1 MITLIGATGH
11 TGRAAAER
19 LLDDGEKIRVIGRT
33 AARLQPLVD
42 RGAEAAV
49 GEVTDFPFLT
59 RAFTGADAV
68 YVMFPPDYSEPD
80 YYGRYEQVGQAFA
93 EALAAANVTHAV
105 LLSSIGAE
113 LPAGTGPIV
122 GLHRQ
127 EARLQALPGLNLLI
141 LRPGAFY
148 ENQLSTLGLIRHQG
162 INGGAEAPDT
172 PMNMIAAADVGVA
185 AAAALRARDFSGV
198 GVRELTGPRV
208 LTPREI
214 TRIIGE
220 RIGKPDLPYIQFD
233 PEAFVSGV
241 QQATGFPTP
250 LVELF
255 LEMGQAFN
263 AGLIK
268 THAPRTPETT
278 GATTF
283 EQWTDRV
290 VVPAYGQL

>member
-19 LLDDGEKIRVIGRT
+19 LLQDGERIRVIGRT
-33 AARLQPLVD
+33 AEKLQPLVD

-49 GEVTDFPFLT
+49 GEVTDAAFLT

-68 YVMFPPDYSEPD
+68 YVMFPPDYTDPD
-80 YYGRYEQVGQAFA
+80 YYGRYDRVGQVVAD
-93 EALAAANVTHAV
+93 ALTGAKVTHAV
-105 LLSSIGAE
+105 LLSSLGAE

-127 EARLQALPGLNLLI
+127 EVRLSAVPGLNLLI

-148 ENQLSTLGLIRHQG
+148 ENQLGTLGLIKHQG

-172 PMNMIAAADVGVA
+172 PVLTVATADIGLAV
-185 AAAALRARDFSGV
+185 AAALRARDFTGV
-198 GVRELTGPRV
+198 SVRELTGPRPV
-208 LTPREI
+208 TPKEA
-214 TRIIGE
+214 TRIIGAA
-220 RIGKPDLPYIQFD
+220 IGQPDLAYVQFPPD
-233 PEAFVSGV
+233 AFVAGV
-241 QQATGFPTP
+241 QQSTGFPKP
-250 LVELF
+250 IVELF
-255 LEMGQAFN
+255 LEMGQAFD

-268 THAPRTPETT
+268 THAPRTPETI

-283 EQWTDRV
+283 EQWVEQV
-290 VVPAYGQL
+290 VVPAWRQL